1 MEARDDDDAAAD
13 LPAAEVVR
21 PPFEGEAVRVWG
33 GNQSQAD
40 VLAAM
45 LRARGLSAVATGD
58 REVEGGTAI
67 VEALIFV
74 PPDEVEDAQ
83 ALIADVES
91 GAAAPNNRGCET
103 RNAMSEQAL
112 VP

>member
-1 MEARDDDDAAAD
+1 MEDRDAD
-13 LPAAEVVR
+13 EAVELPAAQAQKA
-21 PPFEGEAVRVWG
+21 PFEGEAVRVWG

-40 VLAAM
+40 VLATM
-45 LRARGLSAVATGD
+45 LRARGVSAVATGD

-74 PPDEVEDAQ
+74 PPDEVEEAQ

-91 GAAAPNNRGCET
+91 GAAAIE
-103 RNAMSEQAL
+103 
-112 VP
+112 